1 MIVTTNG
8 KIPGWKYYNH
18 AAIPTCAPH
27 ETPDL
32 TPIKDGSI
40 WKMDG
45 KPLLARYTTDWDC
58 GYDTGWWYLIKEAPF
73 DMATLSSNSRKH
85 IKEAFRKTEVKKIDP
100 VEYVDALY
108 ECSHQAFLKY
118 KLASNEIPF
127 ESFKKECCDAQNE
140 NIEYWAGYEM
150 SSKVLIGFL
159 VVKRYEDWVSI
170 LTAKFDSRYL
180 KLRVSDALY
189 ATVLDFYLN
198 QNGKNYVSS
207 GTRSISHESNTQEY
221 KESHFGYRKAF
232 CRLNIAYSG
241 VIAIVVKLAYPFRG
255 LIEIIGRKIKKV
267 HLLSAVL
274 KMEELRQLQ
283 GEKK

>member
-1 MIVTTNG
+1 MTTNG

-40 WKMDG
+40 WKMNG

-73 DMATLSSNSRKH
+73 DVASLSSNSRKH

-127 ESFKKECCDAQNE
+127 DVFKQNCI
-140 NIEYWAGYEM
+140 NAAKYKIEFWAGFDLQTGA
-150 SSKVLIGFL
+150 LIGWIN
-159 VVKRYEDWVSI
+159 VQVHENWCEIIS
-170 LTAKFDSRYL
+170 AKFDPRFL

-189 ATVLDFYLN
+189 AGVLDFYLN
-198 QNGKNYVSS
+198 QEKKMYASS
-207 GTRSISHESNTQEY
+207 GTRSINHVTNTQEY
-221 KESHFGYRKAF
+221 KEQHFGYRKAY
-232 CRLNIAYSG
+232 CKLRIEYSPKVTLLIK
-241 VIAIVVKLAYPFRG
+241 VIYPFKF
-255 LIEIIGRKIKKV
+255 LVNFVGRFVKKA

-274 KMEELRQLQ
+274 DMEEIARQ
-283 GEKK
+283 GR